1 MCVCAFV
8 CAVHALCICV
18 PFYNGRIIKTLKS
31 IYILYQNTSLPLKC
45 FQPPG
50 RRWGLSS
57 PPRLHLRGGGQR
69 RTLRHEAVFWLALLS
84 LYLGSWDIEHFQ
96 YLFRERWHL
105 FYVCVCVCVVQLC
118 VLSVF
123 DCVFMRTYVC
133 MCVCFVM
140 SCNKQTFTLAL
151 TRAHIRTDKHAA
163 QTHTPQNKHQSFS
176 TK

>member
-105 FYVCVCVCVVQLC
+105 FYVFVCVCVCVCCATVCLVSVWLC
-118 VLSVF
+118 VHENVRVYV
-123 DCVFMRTYVC
+123 CVFC
-133 MCVCFVM
+133 NVM
-140 SCNKQTFTLAL
+140 QQTNVHSCANSSTHKNRQTCSSNT
-151 TRAHIRTDKHAA
+151 HA
-163 QTHTPQNKHQSFS
+163 